1 MVRLFFLNFTWIAEK
16 KSMSVLQIH
25 AKIARILLEDAWTIR
40 TKTALKSCEK
50 WRKHAKNKKWI
61 AITVQNNYS

>member
-1 MVRLFFLNFTWIAEK
+1 
-16 KSMSVLQIH
+16 MSVRKFMQKLH
-25 AKIARILLEDAWTIR
+25 RILLEDAWTIR